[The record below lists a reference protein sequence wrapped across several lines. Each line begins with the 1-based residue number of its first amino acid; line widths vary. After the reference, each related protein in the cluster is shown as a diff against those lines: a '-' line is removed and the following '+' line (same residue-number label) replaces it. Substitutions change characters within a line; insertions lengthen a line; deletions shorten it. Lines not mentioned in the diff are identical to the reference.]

1 MKLIWKEV
9 SYEVLFYSFLMYSIW
24 VLTDLQKKLFVVVPL
39 LTHIWFFC
47 NPMNCNT
54 PGFPV
59 LHYFP
64 EFAQTHTH

>member
-39 LTHIWFFC
+39 LTHIWFYTFYLKQKTVFC
-47 NPMNCNT
+47 CWRDGT
-54 PGFPV
+54 LG
-59 LHYFP
+59 Y
-64 EFAQTHTH
+64 